1 MVKIRKDFIIKTDES
16 TKLSSKVEEIRGLL
30 NTLDN
35 DPTNKDG
42 DVYKSRYYGLMF
54 DTTTTKYYVV
64 FTDAIKTEY
73 GISEN
78 YVEYG
83 VNVDIDNKLQTL
95 IKDTVNASKNEIQTA
110 LTTNLETKTK
120 ELQTSLDN
128 KTKELNTN
136 LETKTKELQTTLTK
150 EIEAQNT
157 IIETKA
163 EELHKQILEN
173 RGNFRGVVTKL
184 PEISRETNTRNV
196 EWSSEPYEV
205 PVEPRYSTR
214 DNSSEPPMPPE
225 ESTET
230 FYIGDIVLLETDQ
243 VFYIAGNDFT
253 WYPIS
258 EDKKIKAEIEKLKTS
273 GTGGSG
279 TVSDGD
285 TVTAITDVKGAKVT
299 KIYKKFKIVKADD
312 CVETVR

>member
-16 TKLSSKVEEIRGLL
+16 TKLSSKVDEIRGLL

-73 GISEN
+73 SISEN

-95 IKDTVNASKNEIQTA
+95 VNDTVNASKSEIQSA
-110 LTTNLETKTK
+110 LNTSLETKTK
-120 ELQTSLDN
+120 EIQNSIDQ
-128 KTKELNTN
+128 K
-136 LETKTKELQTTLTK
+136 
-150 EIEAQNT
+150 IDAQNVV
-157 IIETKA
+157 IETKA

>member
-73 GISEN
+73 SISEN

-95 IKDTVNASKNEIQTA
+95 VNDTVNASKSEIQSA
-110 LTTNLETKTK
+110 LNTSLETKTK
-120 ELQTSLDN
+120 ELQ
-128 KTKELNTN
+128 KTIN
-136 LETKTKELQTTLTK
+136 Q
-150 EIEAQNT
+150 EIDAQNT
-157 IIETKA
+157 VIETKV

-243 VFYIAGNDFT
+243 VFYIAGNDYT

-312 CVETVR
+312 CVEVTR

>member
-136 LETKTKELQTTLTK
+136 LETK
-150 EIEAQNT
+150 
-157 IIETKA
+157 A

-243 VFYIAGNDFT
+243 VFYIAGNDYT